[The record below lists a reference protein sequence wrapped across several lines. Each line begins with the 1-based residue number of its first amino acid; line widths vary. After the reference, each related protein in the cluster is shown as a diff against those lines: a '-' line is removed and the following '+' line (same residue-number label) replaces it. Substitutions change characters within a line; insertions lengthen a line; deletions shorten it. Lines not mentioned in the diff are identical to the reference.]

1 MFDICGLWL
10 MKHLMGDIQLPDKIS
25 MTQDGKH
32 WVKRNQEVTNL
43 HQLVDFQT
51 EYVMDLVKDC
61 GEDFPYDINVREIL
75 HEHVNRRDDD
85 ISTYRDYSYTSK
97 YTGTKASKPSI
108 SFMKNKDDSFESFMN
123 QSNEEKKFQNTVFVV
138 TAILEKQIVD
148 ITNNVDVEQS
158 KRIH

>member
-1 MFDICGLWL
+1 

-25 MTQDGKH
+25 MTQDGKD

-43 HQLVDFQT
+43 HQVVDFQM

-61 GEDFPYDINVREIL
+61 GEDFPYDINVSDIL
-75 HEHVNRRDDD
+75 HEHVKCRDED

-97 YTGTKASKPSI
+97 YTGTKATKPSI

-123 QSNEEKKFQNTVFVV
+123 QSNEETKFQNTVSVV

-148 ITNNVDVEQS
+148 ITDNIDVEQS